1 MGSRDM
7 VTSVTSFSRT
17 GLSDWLIQRVTSII
31 LLAYFLLIAYQL
43 MGSVDY
49 TGWARLF
56 EQTWMKVF
64 TLMAALSLA
73 AHSWIGLWSVFTD
86 YLTERMLG
94 PKGNVI
100 RLVCQLGASLALV
113 GYVIW
118 LHIFFHNRFIL
129 LLLLS
134 SHLIKCRYFYC
145 HWFKYRFTFLD

>member
-1 MGSRDM
+1 MGVADM

-17 GLSDWLIQRVTSII
+17 GLSDWLIQRVTSLV
-31 LLAYFLLIAYQL
+31 LLAYFIVIAYQL
-43 MGSVDY
+43 VGSVDY
-49 TGWARLF
+49 TSWRLLF
-56 EQTWMKVF
+56 DQTWMKVF

-100 RLVCQLGASLALV
+100 RLISQLGVSLALV

-118 LHIFFHNRFIL
+118 VIVIIW
-129 LLLLS
+129 S
-134 SHLIKCRYFYC
+134 
-145 HWFKYRFTFLD
+145 

>member
-1 MGSRDM
+1 M

-49 TGWARLF
+49 TSWARLF

-64 TLMAALSLA
+64 TLLAALSLA
-73 AHSWIGLWSVFTD
+73 AHSWIGLWSVFPD
-86 YLTERMLG
+86 YLTERVLG

-118 LHIFFHNRFIL
+118 VVVIVW
-129 LLLLS
+129 S
-134 SHLIKCRYFYC
+134 
-145 HWFKYRFTFLD
+145 

>member
-1 MGSRDM
+1 M

-49 TGWARLF
+49 TAWVRLF

-113 GYVIW
+113 VYVIW
-118 LHIFFHNRFIL
+118 VVVII
-129 LLLLS
+129 
-134 SHLIKCRYFYC
+134 
-145 HWFKYRFTFLD
+145 

>member
-1 MGSRDM
+1 M

-31 LLAYFLLIAYQL
+31 LLAYFILIAYQL
-43 MGSVDY
+43 LGSVDY
-49 TGWARLF
+49 TSWESLF

-64 TLMAALSLA
+64 TLLAALSLA

-100 RLVCQLGASLALV
+100 RLTCQLWASTALV
-113 GYVIW
+113 AYVIW
-118 LHIFFHNRFIL
+118 AVVIVW
-129 LLLLS
+129 S
-134 SHLIKCRYFYC
+134 
-145 HWFKYRFTFLD
+145 

>member
-1 MGSRDM
+1 M

-31 LLAYFLLIAYQL
+31 LLSYFLLIAYQL

-118 LHIFFHNRFIL
+118 VVVIIW
-129 LLLLS
+129 S
-134 SHLIKCRYFYC
+134 
-145 HWFKYRFTFLD
+145 

>member
-1 MGSRDM
+1 M

-17 GLSDWLIQRVTSII
+17 GLSDWLIQRVTSVI

-49 TGWARLF
+49 TSWVRLF

-100 RLVCQLGASLALV
+100 RLVSQLGASLALI

-118 LHIFFHNRFIL
+118 VVVIIW
-129 LLLLS
+129 S
-134 SHLIKCRYFYC
+134 
-145 HWFKYRFTFLD
+145 

>member
-1 MGSRDM
+1 M

-17 GLSDWLIQRVTSII
+17 GLSDWLIQRVTSVI

-43 MGSVDY
+43 MDSVDY
-49 TGWARLF
+49 TSWARLF

-100 RLVCQLGASLALV
+100 RLVSQLGASLALV

-118 LHIFFHNRFIL
+118 VVVIIW
-129 LLLLS
+129 S
-134 SHLIKCRYFYC
+134 
-145 HWFKYRFTFLD
+145 

>member
-1 MGSRDM
+1 M

-49 TGWARLF
+49 TAWARLF

-100 RLVCQLGASLALV
+100 RFVRQLGASLALV

-118 LHIFFHNRFIL
+118 VVVIIW
-129 LLLLS
+129 S
-134 SHLIKCRYFYC
+134 
-145 HWFKYRFTFLD
+145 